1 MELSDWK
8 LGNLG
13 PDASKAAEE
22 ILGYVNFSS
31 GTADPHFLENVD
43 RLFGLIGASAE
54 SPQPTWQA
62 LGAFLHAQL
71 QRLHESSEAFAST
84 EQAEG
89 VLRLVFDETLP
100 AYRRYHG
107 DLLAHQTDEALFQ
120 PFFLGR
126 VFQAVLQQQ
135 GSWWETGR
143 IVPGAISQ
151 LNDFLGY
158 RPVAVLESEQ
168 KIQPYEH
175 EYVGAI
181 PLYVRGAGVAA
192 GRYRELIEKALEIL
206 GAAESSLL
214 FQAWFD
220 PALLDELAVDPRAYD
235 FDHPAHKRPN
245 QMFGQW
251 DMLRLDNSGMSR
263 RFVLQEVSLKAMLAR
278 VESHGKLP
286 REELL
291 FEAASVLA
299 GTMLMGSGVSGN
311 RPDAHGS
318 NATLAG
324 LVQHIAAYRDA
335 FYEQLINRLSGPRA
349 ARLRAEE
356 KAMKQPFGGVRQ
368 DFNQY
373 LVARRAQQ
381 MQHVQLAQLYAR
393 MGNWDAAAL
402 QVRRVPVVSARMEC
416 DLHCRLIATFEEIR
430 QGRLTEAADMLP
442 EIEPL
447 LHRAIRCGAVVD
459 PWNMLGFDAQ
469 FSLFPAPENSVPDH
483 RIEELLELMSQ
494 LFDLH
499 VCLQREAAATGENA
513 LCETVAGRLRK
524 LAEWWDQ
531 FASTAVGSVEGISGQ
546 ETTESADH
554 VAAVLKARREAGT
567 AAGDV
572 PFWQSQA
579 GVFRSPKAYALVVEA
594 LIDQNDL
601 IAAMALLVQ
610 WVSQAESIP
619 LAEENYS
626 FHELAMRWMDAL
638 WANAE
643 KTSAEKTSAEKTDG
657 KETPPED
664 SPGDPWALSRKFL
677 DYLESNAEAYWDV
690 PRFELTDE
698 NSEESD
704 SEEDA
709 DEDLF
714 SAAYEDVTYHDTTDD
729 GFEGETFEGGAPLTN
744 FELLAE
750 GERIENRLDFLAC
763 VARLWKQAAAAS
775 MAESGSDPARD
786 EILADWLHRAK
797 TNRRE
802 LIKLLDAF
810 NRYQIPLPRGTHES
824 LVEYDHHQS
833 VKELLL
839 ERIITACV
847 ETVDTVQV
855 IRVTMQDPGPPNGSD
870 DWEELAGRVL
880 RAVIHADR
888 DAVKE
893 HWDDLTAALLKKPLL
908 YVALAK
914 GGKPQ
919 RIVAS
924 RSIQCVIE
932 RLLIY
937 LPRLGLLHKT
947 SQLIETVQNMELSHP
962 VGDGAITEFDRLFQ
976 IGCKAL
982 IRCLVLSSEDWS
994 ADAPK
999 KRHRD
1004 FQLVQCLEQ
1013 TTESLLQ
1020 SWLVHSQSVRLS
1032 VMESVREGSRWRK
1045 LKQFIQRYGRD
1056 LFTQQ
1061 YLGLGNI
1068 RAILHEGVDIYLE
1081 SLAEEPDAGDELRLL
1096 AELGGKLPH
1105 DEAVNYLG
1113 FVLEAVAENYAEYVD
1128 YNSITTQSDRG
1139 DMLYTLL
1146 DFLRLRVE
1154 YDRMAWN
1161 LLPVVLAHQV
1171 LVRNG
1176 WEQAAAS
1183 WRSAVVERT
1192 DDIAEGFQDRFAQ
1205 LCRKYGMRLPSIA
1218 DRLAERF
1225 VRPLHI
1231 DRLCALIRPAVEEL
1245 RVGESATF
1253 ERLDQAIVE
1262 FTADLTDPGLEVP
1275 VWLEALQQEAEQAQ
1289 YPLDDEPLDPQFHV
1303 PQVHLTL
1310 EQAQRE
1316 INRMPRKQ
1324 RPKKK

>member
-1 MELSDWK
+1 MELSS
-8 LGNLG
+8 LG

-31 GTADPHFLENVD
+31 GTADPHFLANVD
-43 RLFGLIGASAE
+43 RLFGLIDSSAK

-62 LGAFLHAQL
+62 LGAFLRAQL
-71 QRLHESSEAFAST
+71 QRLHRSSEAFAGT
-84 EQAEG
+84 EQAEA

-107 DLLAHQTDEALFQ
+107 DLLAHQSDEALFQ

-126 VFQAVLQQQ
+126 VCQAVLQQQ
-135 GSWWETGR
+135 GPFEETER
-143 IVPGAISQ
+143 IVSGAIRH
-151 LNDFLGY
+151 LNDLLGY

-220 PALLDELAVDPRAYD
+220 PKLLDELAMDPRAYD

-251 DMLRLDNSGMSR
+251 DMLQLDNSGMCR
-263 RFVLQEVSLKAMLAR
+263 RFVLQEVSLEAMLAR
-278 VESHGKLP
+278 VESQGKLP

-299 GTMLMGSGVSGN
+299 GTMLMGSGISGN

-335 FYEQLINRLSGPRA
+335 FYEQLITQLSGPHA
-349 ARLRAEE
+349 ERLRAE
-356 KAMKQPFGGVRQ
+356 ATALKQPFGGVRQ
-368 DFNQY
+368 HFNQY

-416 DLHCRLIATFEEIR
+416 DLHCRLIATFDEIR
-430 QGRLTEAADMLP
+430 QGHLAEAADMLP

-447 LHRAIRCGAVVD
+447 LHRGIECGAVVD
-459 PWNMLGFDAQ
+459 PWNMLGFGAQ

-483 RIEELLELMSQ
+483 RVDELLELMSQ

-499 VCLQREAAATGENA
+499 VCLQREAAAAGENA
-513 LCETVAGRLRK
+513 LCESLAGRLRE
-524 LAEWWDQ
+524 LADWWDQ
-531 FASTAVGSVEGISGQ
+531 FASTEVGSIEGISGQ

-572 PFWQSQA
+572 PFWKSHA

-626 FHELAMRWMDAL
+626 FHELALRWMDAL
-638 WANAE
+638 WTSEE
-643 KTSAEKTSAEKTDG
+643 KSEDKATR
-657 KETPPED
+657 PED

-690 PRFELTDE
+690 PRFELADE
-698 NSEESD
+698 NSEGAD
-704 SEEDA
+704 REEDE

-714 SAAYEDVTYHDTTDD
+714 SAAYEDVTYRDTTDD
-729 GFEGETFEGGAPLTN
+729 GFEGETFEGGPPLTD

-750 GERIENRLDFLAC
+750 GERIENRLDFLAA

-775 MAESGSDPARD
+775 MAESGADPARD
-786 EILADWLHRAK
+786 EVLGGWLQRAK

-855 IRVTMQDPGPPNGSD
+855 IRVTMQDPGPANGSD

-880 RAVIHADR
+880 RAVIHADP
-888 DAVKE
+888 DAVDE

-908 YVALAK
+908 YVALAR

-962 VGDGAITEFDRLFQ
+962 VGEGAITEFDRLFQ

-982 IRCLVLSSEDWS
+982 IQCLVLSSEDWS
-994 ADAPK
+994 SDAPEQ
-999 KRHRD
+999 RHRD

-1020 SWLVHSQSVRLS
+1020 SWLAHSQSVRLS
-1032 VMESVREGSRWRK
+1032 VMETVREAPRWRK
-1045 LKQFIQRYGRD
+1045 IKQFIKRYGQD

-1061 YLGLGNI
+1061 YLSLGNV
-1068 RAILHEGVDIYLE
+1068 RAILHEGVDTYLE
-1081 SLAEEPDAGDELRLL
+1081 SLAEELDAGEELRLL
-1096 AELGGKLPH
+1096 AELGEKLPH
-1105 DEAVNYLG
+1105 HEAVGCLG

-1171 LVRNG
+1171 LVRHG

-1183 WRSAVVERT
+1183 WRKAVVERT
-1192 DDIAEGFQDRFAQ
+1192 GDIAEGFQDRFTQ

-1225 VRPLHI
+1225 VRPLNI
-1231 DRLCALIRPAVEEL
+1231 DRLCAMIRPAVEEL
-1245 RVGESATF
+1245 RAGESTTF
-1253 ERLDQAIVE
+1253 ERLEQAIAE
-1262 FTADLTDPGLEVP
+1262 FTADLSDPGLEVP
-1275 VWLEALQQEAEQAQ
+1275 AWLEALQQEVEQAQ

-1303 PQVHLTL
+1303 PQVRLAL
-1310 EQAQRE
+1310 KQAQRE
-1316 INRMPRKQ
+1316 INKMPRKR
-1324 RPKKK
+1324 RPKKQ